1 MGKYI
6 VEMTNIVKEFGDVTA
21 ISEGHFDLVEGEIH
35 SLIGENGTGKSTMMK
50 LLFGMYPPTEGT
62 IKFKGEVFSGLTTN
76 EAIEMGIGM
85 VHQEFMLVDELTVL
99 ENIILG
105 SEPVKGTS
113 IDFDF
118 AHKNIQEIVDRYNLD
133 VDLTKKVGELSV
145 GEAQRVEIIKV
156 LSKGVDIVILDE
168 PTAVLTPQETR
179 ALFDI
184 INVLRD
190 DGKSIVFISHKMDE
204 VLEISDRIS
213 VMRKGKYVDAV
224 NVEDANYN
232 VLSQLMIGR
241 EVFLDNKKTTASNAT
256 NEMALSVQNLWVP
269 GDKELSKIKD
279 LNLEVKKGEV
289 LGIAGIDGNGQ
300 LELEEAIAGL
310 REVERG
316 EVYIGGDKTTNL
328 SPIEIRGSGLTYIP
342 SDRNTRGLNR
352 SMSIELNLISTE
364 IESDKY
370 VKKSLLQFDDI
381 TENAQRLIEDYN
393 IVPNNPKALTNSQS
407 GGNAQKVVVAREVP
421 KSTDLL
427 IASHP
432 TRGVDIGAIEF
443 IRSIIEKVSAA
454 GTGVLLISAD
464 LGEILSLSD
473 RIAVIYEGKIVATLD
488 ASEANEENLGMYMMG
503 GVGSDDDVTW
513 GVS

>member
-1 MGKYI
+1 MSQYI

-21 ISEGHFDLVEGEIH
+21 ISEGHFDLIEGEIH

-50 LLFGMYPPTEGT
+50 LLFGMYPPTAGT
-62 IKFKGEVFSGLTTN
+62 IKFRGEEFSGLTTN

-113 IDFDF
+113 IDFGF
-118 AHKNIQEIVDRYNLD
+118 ARKNIQEIVDRYKLD
-133 VDLTKKVGELSV
+133 VDLSKRVSELSV
-145 GEAQRVEIIKV
+145 GEAQRVEIVKV

-168 PTAVLTPQETR
+168 PTAVLTPQETD

-213 VMRKGKYVDAV
+213 VMRRGKYVDTV
-224 NVEDANYN
+224 DIKDANYT

-241 EVFLDNKKTTASNAT
+241 EVFLDNKKTAPSNAT
-256 NEMALSVQNLWVP
+256 DEIALSIQDLWVP
-269 GDKELSKIKD
+269 GDKELSKIKGLD
-279 LNLEVKKGEV
+279 LEVKKGEV

-300 LELEEAIAGL
+300 LELEEAIAGI

-316 EVYIGGDKTTNL
+316 DVYIHGTKTTNL
-328 SPIEIRGSGLTYIP
+328 TPIEIRESGLTYIP

-352 SMSIELNLISTE
+352 SMSIEANLISTE
-364 IESDKY
+364 IHKDKF
-370 VKKSLLQFDDI
+370 VKNSLLQNDAI
-381 TENAQRLIEDYN
+381 TKNAEQLIKDYN
-393 IVPNNPKALTNSQS
+393 IVPANPKALTSSQS

-421 KSTDLL
+421 NSTDLL
-427 IASHP
+427 VASHP

-443 IRSIIEKVSAA
+443 IRSIIEKVSAS
-454 GTGVLLISAD
+454 GTGVMLISAD

-473 RIAVIYEGKIVATLD
+473 RIAVIYEGAIVATLD
-488 ASEANEENLGMYMMG
+488 ASEANEENLGRYMMG
-503 GVGSDDDVTW
+503 GKGSDEDVTW

>member
-1 MGKYI
+1 MSKYI
-6 VEMTNIVKEFGDVTA
+6 VEMTNIVKKFGDVTA
-21 ISEGHFDLVEGEIH
+21 ISEGYFNLVEGEIH

-62 IKFKGEVFSGLTTN
+62 IKYKGEDFSGLTTN

-105 SEPVKGTS
+105 AEPVKGTR
-113 IDFDF
+113 IDFDL
-118 AHKNIQEIVDRYNLD
+118 ARKNIQEIIDRYNLD

-184 INVLRD
+184 IKVLKN

-213 VMRKGKYVDAV
+213 VMRRGKYVDTINAK
-224 NVEDANYN
+224 DANYN
-232 VLSQLMIGR
+232 ILSQLMIGR
-241 EVFLDNKKTTASNAT
+241 EVFLDNKKTAPSKAT
-256 NEMALSVQNLWVP
+256 DEIALSIKDLWVP
-269 GDKELSKIKD
+269 GDKELSKLRG
-279 LNLEVKKGEV
+279 LNLEVRKGEV

-300 LELEEAIAGL
+300 LELEEAIAGI

-316 EVYIGGDKTTNL
+316 DIFIGGDKTTNL
-328 SPIEIRGSGLTYIP
+328 SPIEIRESGLTYIP

-352 SMSIELNLISTE
+352 SMSIEMNLVSTE
-364 IESDKY
+364 LKNPKY
-370 VKKSLLQFDDI
+370 NNKSLLQFDEV
-381 TENAQRLIEDYN
+381 TQNAQQLVENYN
-393 IVPNNPKALTNSQS
+393 IVPNNPKALTSSQS

-427 IASHP
+427 IASQP

-443 IRSIIEKVSAA
+443 IRTTIEKVSAA

-488 ASEANEENLGMYMMG
+488 ASEANQENLGMYMMG
-503 GVGSDDDVTW
+503 GSGADDEVTR